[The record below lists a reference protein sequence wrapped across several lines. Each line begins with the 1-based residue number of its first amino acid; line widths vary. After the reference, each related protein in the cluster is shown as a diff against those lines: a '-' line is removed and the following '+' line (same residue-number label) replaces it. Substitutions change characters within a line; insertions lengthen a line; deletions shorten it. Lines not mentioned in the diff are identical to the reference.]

1 MQLTNLATGEDLT
14 LPNDLIWSD
23 EHSWTPTISS
33 HSYLITGALLI
44 QSATKQTGREITLIG
59 PVDMG
64 WVTRATLETL
74 RTWAAQTLT
83 DTTGRFQLTLEDGRN
98 YTVAFRHNEVP
109 IESEPVLG
117 FAAQRDEDL
126 YRMTLRFM
134 EI

>member
-1 MQLTNLATGEDLT
+1 MQLTNLATGEDLV
-14 LPNDLIWSD
+14 LPDDLIWSD
-23 EHSWTPTISS
+23 EHSWTPTVSS

-64 WVTRATLETL
+64 WVTRSTLETL
-74 RTWAAQTLT
+74 RVWAAQTLT
-83 DTTGRFQLTLEDGRN
+83 ETTGRFQLTLADGRE